1 MNPGGGEVKIVRV
14 NGNEISGESIR
25 TINDLLLSFGLNE
38 NRVVVELN
46 GNIVSKEDYRNVNF
60 NYDDTI
66 EVISFVG
73 GG

>member
-1 MNPGGGEVKIVRV
+1 MKVVKV
-14 NGNEISGESIR
+14 NGNEMNIENIKNI
-25 TINDLLLSFGLNE
+25 TELLSNLKINE

-46 GNIVSKEDYRNVNF
+46 GNIITKEDYRNVNL
-60 NYDDTI
+60 NENDTI

>member
-1 MNPGGGEVKIVRV
+1 MKV
-14 NGNEISGESIR
+14 NGNEMNIENIKN
-25 TINDLLLSFGLNE
+25 IIELLSNLKVNE

-46 GNIVSKEDYRNVNF
+46 GNIITKEDYRNVNL
-60 NYDDTI
+60 NENDTI

>member
-46 GNIVSKEDYRNVNF
+46 GNIVSKEDYGNVNL

>member
-1 MNPGGGEVKIVRV
+1 MKV
-14 NGNEISGESIR
+14 NGNEMNIENIKNI
-25 TINDLLLSFGLNE
+25 TELLSNLKINE

-46 GNIVSKEDYRNVNF
+46 GNIITKEDYRNVNL
-60 NYDDTI
+60 NENDTI

>member
-1 MNPGGGEVKIVRV
+1 MKIVRV

-46 GNIVSKEDYRNVNF
+46 GNIVSKEDYRNVNL
-60 NYDDTI
+60 NDDDTI

>member
-1 MNPGGGEVKIVRV
+1 MKIVRV
-14 NGNEISGESIR
+14 NGNEISGESSR

-46 GNIVSKEDYRNVNF
+46 GNIVSKEDYRNVNL